1 MKKTQ
6 YAVFLLIVLL
16 LLPANLFLLY
26 RWIFPAPVP
35 EKSDACKKIILEN
48 SPVAEI
54 ITAEPQVQ
62 TDSTGKTDFY
72 YRVPQGSLYHSSGG
86 RVIFSFGCNLESTRF
101 DWIDRDSGYI
111 IMYGNV
117 IAIDYNKDL
126 LFDYFRSGTESG
138 ISVNGKY
145 TPVLQAGFSQTEART
160 PDNRVFEWVG
170 DSWQEKLP
178 GDK

>member
-26 RWIFPAPVP
+26 RRIFPAPAS
-35 EKSDACKKIILEN
+35 EKFNACEKINLEN
-48 SPVAEI
+48 SFWGEI
-54 ITAEPQVQ
+54 ITTEPQVQ
-62 TDSTGKTDFY
+62 IDSTGKNDFY

-126 LFDYFRSGTESG
+126 LFDCFRSGAETN
-138 ISVNGKY
+138 IAVNGKY
-145 TPVLQAGFSQTEART
+145 TPVLQTGFSQTEART